1 MKCAICLRIGKDADA
16 ITISNGHAMC
26 QTHFRRLHRWQS
38 TSHGNPSLAYLI
50 QLMYQPLDPPRPDW
64 YIE

>member
-1 MKCAICLRIGKDADA
+1 
-16 ITISNGHAMC
+16 MC